1 MAQRTHKS
9 CCQVEMGFVFVV
21 GWLLLRQR
29 SQYLV
34 LYMRGSVVT
43 AQNVCYELVRRE
55 SLHIL
60 EMEWTHAKRWT
71 VFPPRSWQGRVYGA
85 TMVFCCYAII
95 TVGLCLFSPGSIS
108 FFFLSFLNLLHK
120 QLCLWF
126 KCTTLRD
133 SKKVLITKICQNSP
147 TSPGNT
153 LLPPAREKRNKKKTL
168 RWWSGTTVAKRVQA
182 PTRKHLSTA
191 GPREVTVSFFFF
203 FF

>member
-43 AQNVCYELVRRE
+43 AQNVCYELVCRE

-85 TMVFCCYAII
+85 TTVFCCYAII

-108 FFFLSFLNLLHK
+108 FFFLAFLNLLYK

-126 KCTTLRD
+126 KSTTLGD
-133 SKKVLITKICQNSP
+133 SNKVLIPKN
-147 TSPGNT
+147 
-153 LLPPAREKRNKKKTL
+153 LPEFSNFTRKQSCHQLMKKNRKKTL
-168 RWWSGTTVAKRVQA
+168 RDEVGQRVQA
-182 PTRKHLSTA
+182 PTRKHLSTE
-191 GPREVTVSFFFF
+191 GPRKVTVSFFLFLIPATEN
-203 FF
+203 